1 MSDIIYTCVSVCVC
15 TYSLILFIITFSFS
29 YLPSR
34 FFQLLHF
41 RNNCSQNTIS
51 SFLSRLSFEIELS
64 SLVFHHTTFLFKLL
78 RAQKEMEKKNPS
90 NDLQKRKMSM
100 SPPPR
105 PTYNHILPLPFLCW
119 FPLDNH
125 DTYYIYIY
133 IYKFIYIPI
142 IKEEW
147 KTENK
152 NI

>member
-78 RAQKEMEKKNPS
+78 RGQKEMEKKKPIERFAKKKNV
-90 NDLQKRKMSM
+90 NVA
-100 SPPPR
+100 PPPANVQ
-105 PTYNHILPLPFLCW
+105 PYPSSSLPLL
-119 FPLDNH
+119 
-125 DTYYIYIY
+125 
-133 IYKFIYIPI
+133 IPI
-142 IKEEW
+142 G
-147 KTENK
+147 
-152 NI
+152 